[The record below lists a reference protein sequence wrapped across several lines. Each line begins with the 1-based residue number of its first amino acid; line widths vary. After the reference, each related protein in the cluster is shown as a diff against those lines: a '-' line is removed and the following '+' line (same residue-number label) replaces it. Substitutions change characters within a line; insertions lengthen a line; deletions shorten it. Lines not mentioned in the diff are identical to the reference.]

1 MKRLIVLS
9 ALLAVLL
16 SSAAVGARRDFGKF
30 SVDVPNGWRAV
41 QDDSRVTLE
50 KGSMIM
56 EIELA
61 SMGKKSLDVKA
72 KEIARQYGS
81 SDCEDIEDYYIFT
94 YVEDGIESFGRV
106 SEPKKG
112 MYLLVLITPNE
123 HPNGVMFKIEESIR
137 VK

>member
-1 MKRLIVLS
+1 M
-9 ALLAVLL
+9 AVLL
-16 SSAAVGARRDFGKF
+16 SSAAFGARRDFGKF
-30 SVDVPNGWRAV
+30 SVDVPKGWSANN
-41 QDDSRVTLE
+41 DGSRVTLTR
-50 KGSMIM
+50 GNMIM

-112 MYLLVLITPNE
+112 MYLLVLIAPHD
-123 HPNGVMFKIEESIR
+123 HPNDVMFNIEDSIR